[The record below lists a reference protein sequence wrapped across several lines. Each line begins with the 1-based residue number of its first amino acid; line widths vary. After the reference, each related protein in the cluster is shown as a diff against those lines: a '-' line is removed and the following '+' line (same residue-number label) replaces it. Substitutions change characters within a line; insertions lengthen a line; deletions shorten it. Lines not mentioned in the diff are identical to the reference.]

1 MSTQQKL
8 KKINLKDN
16 ERKALQ
22 ELKEKLLRKYPGV
35 EIILYGSKARG
46 DFDKESDIDL
56 LILVKSTVNSRLEE
70 EITHITFDIEL
81 NYDVV
86 FGKII
91 ENKDFWNMPLAKAM
105 PLHLNID
112 KEGVYV

>member
-1 MSTQQKL
+1 MPTQLNL
-8 KKINLKDN
+8 KRINLKDN

-22 ELKEKLLRKYPGV
+22 ELKERLLKKYPEV

-56 LILVKSTVNSRLEE
+56 LILVKSIVNSRLEE

-91 ENKDFWNMPLAKAM
+91 ENIDFWNMPLAKLM

-112 KEGVYV
+112 KEGVPL